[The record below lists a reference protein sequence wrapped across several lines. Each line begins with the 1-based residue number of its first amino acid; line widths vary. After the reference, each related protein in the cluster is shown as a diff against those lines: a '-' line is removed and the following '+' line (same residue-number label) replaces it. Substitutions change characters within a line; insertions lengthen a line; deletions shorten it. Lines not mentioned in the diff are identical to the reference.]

1 MKRMFTV
8 LAMVLAALSISFMA
22 CSVSSDND
30 DSSITANG
38 VVNAEIPIIRTGLA
52 DGTYKVGAT
61 ATALSVEATVS
72 DGGTLT
78 YQWYKNEVKITGATS
93 KSYTPSTTTAGTF
106 KYKVVVTNTNEGV
119 TGNTTAAAESSATVT
134 VKSTD
139 PVVVDAA
146 TPLISKG
153 LADGTYKVGATAT
166 ALSVEA
172 TVSDGGTLTYQW
184 YKGDEEIP
192 GATSNSYTPSTEAA
206 GTFTYKVVVTNTN
219 NSVNGERTAT
229 SIQSAIVTVIDSTK
243 TNAVK
248 PVSIKGITGT
258 TEYKQGDI
266 ASALTIEATVTDG
279 GNLSYQWYKNEV
291 KITGATSASYTP
303 DTTTAGTITYKVRV
317 TNTNNNVNGNNTAI
331 EDFDI
336 QVTITAI
343 VNAETPTI
351 KTGLAGGAYTVG
363 DKATALTVTATV
375 TDGGELSY
383 KWYKGD
389 ELISGAT
396 SESYTPSTAEAGTFK
411 YKVVVT
417 NTKNSVNGE
426 KTAAAESSAT
436 VIVNDIVIK
445 NAATPLIS
453 KGLAG
458 GAYKVGDTATA
469 LTVTATVTDG
479 GVLSYQWYKNDVPI
493 SEATSNS
500 YTPETTA
507 DGVFTYKVVVTNTND
522 SVNGE
527 KTATAESSTTVTV
540 MADAE
545 TPVIKTQPVGDEY
558 CQNDAAELTVVV
570 DDVTDGG
577 VLSYQWYKDGV
588 LIPGAT
594 SKSYTLDTS
603 ETGTFTYKVVVTNTN
618 SALHGKTTATVTS
631 DNATV
636 TVNGNEDKIG
646 SGNIGFD
653 FK

>member
-52 DGTYKVGAT
+52 DGTYTVGDT
-61 ATALSVEATVS
+61 ATE
-72 DGGTLT
+72 
-78 YQWYKNEVKITGATS
+78 
-93 KSYTPSTTTAGTF
+93 
-106 KYKVVVTNTNEGV
+106 
-119 TGNTTAAAESSATVT
+119 
-134 VKSTD
+134 
-139 PVVVDAA
+139 
-146 TPLISKG
+146 
-153 LADGTYKVGATAT
+153 
-166 ALSVEA
+166 LSVEA

-184 YKGDEEIP
+184 YKGEELIE
-192 GATSNSYTPSTEAA
+192 GETSASYTPDTTTA
-206 GTFTYKVVVTNTN
+206 GKITYKVVVTNTN
-219 NSVNGERTAT
+219 NNVNGKTTAT
-229 SIQSAIVTVIDSTK
+229 AESSATVTVIDSTK
-243 TNAVK
+243 TNAEK

-258 TEYKQGDI
+258 TEYKQGDT

-317 TNTNNNVNGNNTAI
+317 TNTNNTVDGNKTAIVDFDIQVTITAIVNAETPKIIIGLENKTYTVGATATALSVEATVSDGGTLTYQWYKGDEEISGATSNSYTPSTEAAGTFTYKVVVTNTNESVTGVKTATETKSAIITVIDPSKTNAEIPKSSSGITGTKEYKQGDTASALTIEATVKDGGMLTYQWYKNEVEITGETSASYTPDTKTAGTFIYKVRVTNTNNSVTGNRTAI

-343 VNAETPTI
+343 VNA
-351 KTGLAGGAYTVG
+351 
-363 DKATALTVTATV
+363 
-375 TDGGELSY
+375 
-383 KWYKGD
+383 
-389 ELISGAT
+389 
-396 SESYTPSTAEAGTFK
+396 
-411 YKVVVT
+411 
-417 NTKNSVNGE
+417 
-426 KTAAAESSAT
+426 
-436 VIVNDIVIK
+436 
-445 NAATPLIS
+445 ATPLIS
-453 KGLAG
+453 KGLAD

-653 FK
+653 FN

>member
-52 DGTYKVGAT
+52 DGTYTVGDT
-61 ATALSVEATVS
+61 ATALTVTATVT
-72 DGGTLT
+72 DGGELS
-78 YQWYKNEVKITGATS
+78 YKWYKGDELISGATS
-93 KSYTPSTTTAGTF
+93 KSYTPSTAEAGTF
-106 KYKVVVTNTNEGV
+106 TYKVVVTNTNNNVNGEK
-119 TGNTTAAAESSATVT
+119 TATAVSSATVI
-134 VKSTD
+134 VNDIVIKN
-139 PVVVDAA
+139 AA
-146 TPLISKG
+146 TPLIRTG

-229 SIQSAIVTVIDSTK
+229 SIQSAIVTVIDYTK
-243 TNAVK
+243 TNAEK

-266 ASALTIEATVTDG
+266 ASALTIEATVKDG

-303 DTTTAGTITYKVRV
+303 DTTTAGTFIYKVRV

-343 VNAETPTI
+343 VNAETPI
-351 KTGLAGGAYTVG
+351 IRTGLAGGTYTVG
-363 DKATALTVTATV
+363 ADANALTVV
-375 TDGGELSY
+375 
-383 KWYKGD
+383 
-389 ELISGAT
+389 
-396 SESYTPSTAEAGTFK
+396 AE
-411 YKVVVT
+411 
-417 NTKNSVNGE
+417 
-426 KTAAAESSAT
+426 
-436 VIVNDIVIK
+436 
-445 NAATPLIS
+445 
-453 KGLAG
+453 
-458 GAYKVGDTATA
+458 
-469 LTVTATVTDG
+469 VTDG
-479 GVLSYQWYKNDVPI
+479 GVLTYQWYKNEVEI
-493 SEATSNS
+493 KGETSAS
-500 YTPETTA
+500 YTPDTTTA
-507 DGVFTYKVVVTNTND
+507 GKITYKVVVTNTNNN
-522 SVNGE
+522 VN
-527 KTATAESSTTVTV
+527 
-540 MADAE
+540 
-545 TPVIKTQPVGDEY
+545 
-558 CQNDAAELTVVV
+558 
-570 DDVTDGG
+570 
-577 VLSYQWYKDGV
+577 
-588 LIPGAT
+588 
-594 SKSYTLDTS
+594 
-603 ETGTFTYKVVVTNTN
+603 
-618 SALHGKTTATVTS
+618 GKTTATAAS
-631 DNATV
+631 SATV

>member
-38 VVNAEIPIIRTGLA
+38 VVNAETPIISKGLA
-52 DGTYKVGAT
+52 DGTYTVGAT

-93 KSYTPSTTTAGTF
+93 KSYTPST
-106 KYKVVVTNTNEGV
+106 
-119 TGNTTAAAESSATVT
+119 AE
-134 VKSTD
+134 
-139 PVVVDAA
+139 
-146 TPLISKG
+146 
-153 LADGTYKVGATAT
+153 
-166 ALSVEA
+166 
-172 TVSDGGTLTYQW
+172 
-184 YKGDEEIP
+184 
-192 GATSNSYTPSTEAA
+192 A

-219 NSVNGERTAT
+219 NN
-229 SIQSAIVTVIDSTK
+229 
-243 TNAVK
+243 
-248 PVSIKGITGT
+248 
-258 TEYKQGDI
+258 
-266 ASALTIEATVTDG
+266 
-279 GNLSYQWYKNEV
+279 
-291 KITGATSASYTP
+291 
-303 DTTTAGTITYKVRV
+303 
-317 TNTNNNVNGNNTAI
+317 
-331 EDFDI
+331 
-336 QVTITAI
+336 
-343 VNAETPTI
+343 
-351 KTGLAGGAYTVG
+351 
-363 DKATALTVTATV
+363 
-375 TDGGELSY
+375 
-383 KWYKGD
+383 
-389 ELISGAT
+389 
-396 SESYTPSTAEAGTFK
+396 
-411 YKVVVT
+411 
-417 NTKNSVNGE
+417 VNGE
-426 KTAAAESSAT
+426 KTATAVSSAT

-653 FK
+653 FN

>member
-38 VVNAEIPIIRTGLA
+38 VVNAETPIISKGLA
-52 DGTYKVGAT
+52 DGTYTVGAT

-106 KYKVVVTNTNEGV
+106 KYKVVVTNTNNNVNGEK
-119 TGNTTAAAESSATVT
+119 TAAEESSATVT

-219 NSVNGERTAT
+219 ERVTGVKTAT
-229 SIQSAIVTVIDSTK
+229 ETKSAIITVIDPSK
-243 TNAVK
+243 TNAEIPK
-248 PVSIKGITGT
+248 SSSGITGT

-291 KITGATSASYTP
+291 KITGATSASYKP
-303 DTTTAGTITYKVRV
+303 DTTTAGTFIYKVRV

-343 VNAETPTI
+343 VNAETPI
-351 KTGLAGGAYTVG
+351 IRTGLAGGTYTVG
-363 DKATALTVTATV
+363 ADANALTVV
-375 TDGGELSY
+375 
-383 KWYKGD
+383 
-389 ELISGAT
+389 
-396 SESYTPSTAEAGTFK
+396 AE
-411 YKVVVT
+411 
-417 NTKNSVNGE
+417 
-426 KTAAAESSAT
+426 
-436 VIVNDIVIK
+436 
-445 NAATPLIS
+445 
-453 KGLAG
+453 
-458 GAYKVGDTATA
+458 
-469 LTVTATVTDG
+469 VTDG
-479 GVLSYQWYKNDVPI
+479 GVLTYQWYKDSTVI
-493 SEATSNS
+493 SGATSAS
-500 YTPETTA
+500 YTPDTKTA
-507 DGVFTYKVVVTNTND
+507 GVFIYKVVVTNTNNN
-522 SVNGE
+522 VN
-527 KTATAESSTTVTV
+527 
-540 MADAE
+540 
-545 TPVIKTQPVGDEY
+545 
-558 CQNDAAELTVVV
+558 
-570 DDVTDGG
+570 
-577 VLSYQWYKDGV
+577 
-588 LIPGAT
+588 
-594 SKSYTLDTS
+594 
-603 ETGTFTYKVVVTNTN
+603 
-618 SALHGKTTATVTS
+618 GKTTATAAS
-631 DNATV
+631 SATV

-653 FK
+653 FN

>member
-38 VVNAEIPIIRTGLA
+38 VVNAEIPIIRT
-52 DGTYKVGAT
+52 
-61 ATALSVEATVS
+61 
-72 DGGTLT
+72 
-78 YQWYKNEVKITGATS
+78 
-93 KSYTPSTTTAGTF
+93 
-106 KYKVVVTNTNEGV
+106 
-119 TGNTTAAAESSATVT
+119 
-134 VKSTD
+134 
-139 PVVVDAA
+139 
-146 TPLISKG
+146 G

-243 TNAVK
+243 TNAEK

-426 KTAAAESSAT
+426 KTA
-436 VIVNDIVIK
+436 
-445 NAATPLIS
+445 
-453 KGLAG
+453 
-458 GAYKVGDTATA
+458 
-469 LTVTATVTDG
+469 
-479 GVLSYQWYKNDVPI
+479 
-493 SEATSNS
+493 
-500 YTPETTA
+500 
-507 DGVFTYKVVVTNTND
+507 
-522 SVNGE
+522 
-527 KTATAESSTTVTV
+527 TAESS
-540 MADAE
+540 
-545 TPVIKTQPVGDEY
+545 
-558 CQNDAAELTVVV
+558 
-570 DDVTDGG
+570 
-577 VLSYQWYKDGV
+577 
-588 LIPGAT
+588 
-594 SKSYTLDTS
+594 
-603 ETGTFTYKVVVTNTN
+603 
-618 SALHGKTTATVTS
+618 
-631 DNATV
+631 ATV